1 MTVHERQNR
10 ILELVRASGHTNV
23 KSLAKEL
30 FISESSVR
38 RDVRSLEER
47 GYLKQIY
54 GGVMLFGSENGVVP
68 IALRDRS
75 NSAIKDRIAEMAA
88 EELFD
93 GATVILDGSSTV
105 RRIMKYVGKYH
116 SLKIITNNLRVFA
129 ESVPQDAQ
137 LFCTGGEYDSK
148 SGIFVGRAAEEYI
161 RSINADILFFSS
173 QALSE
178 DGEISDASEEE
189 TALRRVMLSRSLKSV
204 FLCDSSKLGKRK
216 TYKLADI
223 ADIHRVVCDKE
234 IKSEK

>member
-1 MTVHERQNR
+1 MTVHERQNK
-10 ILELVRASGHTNV
+10 ILELVRASGQTNV
-23 KSLAKEL
+23 KSLAREL

-38 RDVRSLEER
+38 RDVRSLEDR

-54 GGVMLFGSENGVVP
+54 GGVMLSGTENGVVP

-75 NSAIKDRIAEMAA
+75 NSAIKEKLAEMAA

-105 RRIMKYVGKYH
+105 RRILKYAGKYR
-116 SLKIITNNLRVFA
+116 SLNIITNNLRLFG
-129 ESVPQDAQ
+129 ESVPQDAK

-148 SGIFVGRAAEEYI
+148 SGIFVGRTAEDYI
-161 RSINADILFFSS
+161 RKINADILFFSS

-178 DGEISDASEEE
+178 DGEISDSSEEE
-189 TALRRVMLSRSLKSV
+189 TALRRIMLSRSSKSV

-223 ADIHRVVCDKE
+223 SDIDRVVCDKE
-234 IKSEK
+234 IKSGK